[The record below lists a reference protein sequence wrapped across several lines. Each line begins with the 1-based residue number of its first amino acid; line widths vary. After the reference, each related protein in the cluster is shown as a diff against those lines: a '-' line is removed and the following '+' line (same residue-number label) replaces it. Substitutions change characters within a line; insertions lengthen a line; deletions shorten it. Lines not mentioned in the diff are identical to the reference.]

1 MRVFSDFD
9 EMNIRAKLENA
20 RKDIAERVKIA
31 VWELE
36 HPTNG
41 KIALDNVA
49 NQIVNIAASQK
60 LVIELTE
67 IMKDYGR
74 EVER

>member
-31 VWELE
+31 VRSSSSRARIDSVSVGWD
-36 HPTNG
+36 TNTRR
-41 KIALDNVA
+41 
-49 NQIVNIAASQK
+49 AAS
-60 LVIELTE
+60 LMLPHAATASA
-67 IMKDYGR
+67 YFSC
-74 EVER
+74 